1 MGTRLTIR
9 VFRVHQT
16 LATSVSPIIGCITS
30 LLWFQHG
37 QFVASI
43 SLRHPRILGYHH
55 DLDESFIRLLN
66 DTQRLGQRE
75 VEEF

>member
-1 MGTRLTIR
+1 MTHDRNPTSAASRIAR
-9 VFRVHQT
+9 VAPGR
-16 LATSVSPIIGCITS
+16 ARRERA
-30 LLWFQHG
+30 
-37 QFVASI
+37 VASI
-43 SLRHPRILGYHH
+43 SMASPSILGYHH